1 MPDARKIAK
10 MLLARYP
17 EPEIALHF
25 TNPLELLVATV
36 LSAQCT
42 DERVNAVT
50 EALFAKYRT
59 AADYAN
65 APAGELEADIRS
77 TGFYRNK
84 AKAIRACC
92 RMLVERHNGEVPQ
105 SLEELVEL
113 PGVGRK
119 TANIVRACAF
129 GRPAIAVDTH
139 VKRVANRLGLTRSSN
154 PDVIEQE
161 LMQQLPPAAWTPF
174 FLAMILHGRE
184 TCTARRSNCDRCVLY
199 SACAWPGKR
208 LP

>member
-1 MPDARKIAK
+1 MAAATAVYEL
-10 MLLARYP
+10 LLARYRRP
-17 EPEIALHF
+17 KLALHF
-25 TNPLELLVATV
+25 SNPLQLLVATI

-65 APAGELEADIRS
+65 APAGELEADIRP

-84 AKAIRACC
+84 AKAIRSCC

-139 VKRVANRLGLTRSSN
+139 VLRVANRLGLVTVK
-154 PDVIEQE
+154 DAGKAEKA
-161 LMQQLPPAAWTPF
+161 LMQQLPKECWTPF

-184 TCTARRSNCDRCVLY
+184 TCTARRPNCDRCVLY